1 MKVGDMVRINRLW
14 AYMFTSTEPGIIVD
28 TDMDDLEGVMH
39 GTFTYQVLWPDASV
53 KGYVGE
59 ELELV
64 SEGD

>member
-1 MKVGDMVRINRLW
+1 MVRINRLW
-14 AYMFTSTEPGIIVD
+14 AYMFTSTDPGIIID
-28 TDMDDLEGVMH
+28 TPMDELEGAMP
-39 GTFTYQVLWPDASV
+39 GTFIYRVLWPDASV